1 MNKRLILGL
10 MIVLGV
16 FTTSLMAAEFE
27 APKIPSETLT
37 ESDLKLI
44 DDAISSDF
52 KGLSKADKKK
62 LKGFLKDYQNSVK
75 RPKIKDNKK
84 AKDKKLHNKSKGI
97 RRYKGGSIRPGN

>member
-44 DDAISSDF
+44 DDAISSEGRDIRAE
-52 KGLSKADKKK
+52 LMK
-62 LKGFLKDYQNSVK
+62 LKLSLSTSTPMELGHQLD
-75 RPKIKDNKK
+75 KIIE
-84 AKDKKLHNKSKGI
+84 KLS
-97 RRYKGGSIRPGN
+97 